1 MMNFA
6 RILLK
11 DFIKKYNPQE
21 PKKETIENFE
31 KEINSLLEN
40 APRQDDEEFQKNEIN
55 EFLKNTY
62 GYRCNTNKKVDSAI
76 YVDEEV
82 QVLIEVKALNKKT
95 EFPKDKENPISK
107 AFCQMVLYFLEER
120 KNNSLKHTI
129 ICNAHEFFLFDCKDL
144 LFLNDDK
151 RIKKLYK
158 NYAQK
163 EGTDYSKPKFYEDLE
178 QYLQKDFQGKLP
190 YTYFNLNDDFKELP
204 LIYQVLSQ
212 EVLLKQKKTLD
223 ANMLNKD
230 FYEELLYILGL
241 EEKNEKGKTLIKP
254 SCTQN
259 SLSYALKKQYKNL
272 DDEEVMALLIAWNNR
287 ILFLRLLESLLISF
301 NHFEKPFLTTEN
313 FKDFN
318 ALNTLFF
325 EVLAKKN
332 SERSLEKQDKILGK
346 IPYLNSSLFDQTPL
360 ELKGYE
366 IKLLDNKKLEIYKNS
381 VLKKHEEYQKEKA
394 LPLLKYLFT
403 FLRLYDFTTTPK
415 DIKDHQNTSE
425 SRLINPSVLGLVFE
439 KLNGYKEGSF
449 YTPSFITSYMCKES
463 IESIVLDKFNAIYQW
478 DCKDLEALK
487 GKIDRNFSNEKA
499 KEYLNTLL
507 TLRVCD
513 PAVGSGHFL
522 VSALN
527 EMVLIAYELGLIA
540 SLYRHELRL
549 ENDEII
555 IHTPKNEV
563 FKYTIPHSEND
574 PHHQIQKELFEL
586 KKDIIEN
593 CLFGVDINPNSC
605 EITKLRLWIELLKYS
620 YYIFE
625 EGKNTNNLE
634 TLPNIDINIKC
645 GNSLIS
651 RFALKDKALLKTEK
665 NKNLE
670 YYIAEYKELV
680 KLYKDPKILESLTHP
695 IKDSNAV
702 RKYAKERLYQE
713 LAQNP
718 NKDFKKALNDRIEKI
733 KEAFKLTLEPPQKE
747 LKFKKFLKEHLELY
761 GKSILEEAN
770 DNSLELEAL
779 ALEKKMAH
787 EGLFHDYTPYP
798 KLDKTDKVVGLEH
811 FNRYVLTSYKDLQ
824 DENERYANALE
835 WRFEFPEVLDDE
847 GNFLGFDCIIGNPP
861 YILQEHIKDLK
872 PLLAKQY
879 QDFYN
884 SSSDIYTYFFA
895 LALNLLKEKG
905 FSAFITSNKYARA
918 KYGAKLRELLLKK
931 TTLASYMELNALKK
945 VFESA
950 TVDTSIISFI
960 KQTPLKESVFNYYEP
975 TENDKNDLKNTPSL
989 LMKQNALS
997 TESFIFADTM
1007 LLDLRDK
1014 IESVGTPLKDWG
1026 IQINYGIKTGC
1037 NEAFIIPTE
1046 KRDAILK
1053 NCDDVQKDERG
1064 MSERERTKELIKPIL
1079 RGKDIKRYSYEWAGE
1094 WVIFIPWHFPNTG
1107 SPKDMEK
1114 NEQDF
1119 STHYPIIYAHLL
1131 SHKDELLKRNKD
1143 ETGKRYE
1150 WYCLQRWA
1158 ASYYQDFEKEKIV
1171 YPCIM
1176 AKEPCF
1182 VYEEKGFYAPA
1193 PANIVT
1199 GDKIEIQYLT
1209 ALLNSKCIYFA
1220 MRKFYMGGGIEGELK
1235 TNNLEKIPIP
1245 QITPKNQE
1253 LADKIIAL
1261 VDKILQAKEKDPKAN
1276 TQGLEKEI
1284 DALVYQLY
1292 NLTDEEIKIIEDG
1305 Q

>member
-1 MMNFA
+1 MISFA
-6 RILLK
+6 RIPLK

-40 APRQDDEEFQKNEIN
+40 AKGQDGEEFQKNEIN
-55 EFLKNTY
+55 SFLKNTY
-62 GYRCNTNKKVDSAI
+62 GYHCNTYEKVDSAI
-76 YVDEEV
+76 YVDGEV
-82 QVLIEVKALNKKT
+82 WVLIEAKALNNRN
-95 EFPKDKENPISK
+95 EFPKDRENPLSK
-107 AFCQMVLYFLEER
+107 AFCQMVFYFLDAIEN
-120 KNNSLKHTI
+120 NNSLKHAI

-144 LFLNDDK
+144 LNLFQNDK
-151 RIKKLYK
+151 EIKKLHK
-158 NYAQK
+158 NCASK
-163 EGTDYSKPKFYEDLE
+163 EGTDPKTKRFYSDLE
-178 QYLQKDFQGKLP
+178 EYLKKDFEGELR
-190 YTYFNLNDDFKELP
+190 YTYFNLSSDDSKEFP
-204 LIYQVLSQ
+204 LIYQVLSH

-223 ANMLNKD
+223 ANTLNKD

-241 EEKNEKGKTLIKP
+241 EEQHEKENKKGKILIKQ
-254 SCTQN
+254 SRTQN
-259 SLSYALKKQYKNL
+259 SLSDALKKEYNNL

-301 NHFEKPFLTTEN
+301 EHFEKSFLTTEN

-332 SERSLEKQDKILGK
+332 NERLSEIKEDKILEK
-346 IPYLNSSLFDQTPL
+346 IPYLNSSLFDKTPL
-360 ELKGYE
+360 ELKGHE

-381 VLKKHEEYQKEKA
+381 VLKKHEDYQKQKD
-394 LPLLKYLFT
+394 LPLLKYLFE
-403 FLRLYDFTTTPK
+403 FLRVYDFTTTPK
-415 DIKDHQNTSE
+415 DIKDNQNKSE

-463 IESIVLDKFNAIYQW
+463 ITKKIVLDKFNATYQW
-478 DCKDLEALK
+478 DCENLEALRE
-487 GKIDRNFSNEKA
+487 KIDRNFSNQKA

-527 EMVLIAYELGLIA
+527 EMVRIAYELGLIA
-540 SLYRHELRL
+540 SLYRHSLRL

-555 IHTPKNEV
+555 IIHTPTGEIFNYK
-563 FKYTIPHSEND
+563 KPHSEND

-586 KKDIIEN
+586 KKSIIEN

-625 EGKNTNNLE
+625 EGKNTNTLE

-645 GNSLIS
+645 ANSLIS
-651 RFALKDKALLKTEK
+651 RFSLHDDLKKIPNIKAK
-665 NKNLE
+665 
-670 YYIAEYKELV
+670 IQEYKDLV
-680 KLYKDPKILESLTHP
+680 AQYKDPNPLYPLNKADLINKIQDLKNTFSLTL
-695 IKDSNAV
+695 KDPKTKA
-702 RKYAKERLYQE
+702 E
-713 LAQNP
+713 LE
-718 NKDFKKALNDRIEKI
+718 KAIEKHI
-733 KEAFKLTLEPPQKE
+733 KKYNFFALDDKSLLDGLNYFIPNLFGALKLSPKEEEEAFAS
-747 LKFKKFLKEHLELY
+747 Y
-761 GKSILEEAN
+761 GRIR
-770 DNSLELEAL
+770 AL
-779 ALEKKMAH
+779 RK
-787 EGLFHDYTPYP
+787 
-798 KLDKTDKVVGLEH
+798 KLDDTLSGREYH
-811 FNRYVLTSYKDLQ
+811 
-824 DENERYANALE
+824 NAFE

-847 GNFLGFDCIIGNPP
+847 GDFLGFDCIIGNPP
-861 YILQEHIKDLK
+861 YIRQEQIKPLK
-872 PLLAKQY
+872 PLLEKQY
-879 QDFYN
+879 KDFYN
-884 SSSDIYTYFFA
+884 SSADIYTYFFA
-895 LALNLLKEKG
+895 LAYHLLKEKG
-905 FSAFITSNKYARA
+905 FNAFITSNKYVRTQ
-918 KYGAKLRELLLKK
+918 YGAKLREWLLKK
-931 TTLASYMELNALKK
+931 TTIVSYMELNALK

-950 TVDTSIISFI
+950 TVDTSIMSFI
-960 KQTPLKESVFNYYEP
+960 KQTPPKESDFKYYEP
-975 TENDKNDLKNTPSL
+975 TPNDKDDLKSTPSL
-989 LMKQNALS
+989 LMRQNALS
-997 TESFIFADTM
+997 TESFIFANAT

-1014 IESVGTPLKDWG
+1014 IESVGTPLKDWD
-1026 IQINYGIKTGC
+1026 IQINYGIKTGA

-1046 KRDAILK
+1046 KRDAILNACK
-1053 NCDDVQKDERG
+1053 TQEERK
-1064 MSERERTKELIKPIL
+1064 RTEALIKPIL

-1094 WVIFIPWHFPNTG
+1094 WVIFIPWHFPNTD
-1107 SPKDMEK
+1107 SQKSMEE

-1119 STHYPIIYAHLL
+1119 SIHYPIIYAHLL

-1171 YPCIM
+1171 YGEIVQ
-1176 AKEPCF
+1176 EPRFYLDNGECELG
-1182 VYEEKGFYAPA
+1182 YFYAEA
-1193 PANIVT
+1193 TSFILT
-1199 GDKIEIQYLT
+1199 GEHLRYL
-1209 ALLNSKCIYFA
+1209 LGMLHSKLITFA
-1220 MRKFYMGGGIEGELK
+1220 FKTFYAGGGLGESGYRYKKAFIERL
-1235 TNNLEKIPIP
+1235 PIP

-1253 LADKIIAL
+1253 LARKITDGAKAILAL
-1261 VDKILQAKEKDPKAN
+1261 KEKDPKAN
-1276 TQGLEKEI
+1276 TQELEKEI